1 MATTV
6 KRRAGTGL
14 PRAGT
19 WLIDP
24 HTAAVAFSGRASR
37 LTPMVRAC
45 FTGVTG
51 SVVAAPDPDRTEIDV
66 VVDVTTMSSG
76 NRAWD
81 DLLAVADPFQA
92 DTWPC
97 ARFRSSAV
105 RWHGAQVLIDGVLT
119 LRGIGQALTLA
130 AEHSLDA
137 SAERLTIRAGGSVDR
152 EGFGIR
158 CDVPGA
164 RLFMPRTLQLEI
176 EVQAT
181 YAG

>member
-1 MATTV
+1 MTTTV
-6 KRRAGTGL
+6 KRGAGTGL

-24 HTAAVAFSGRASR
+24 DTASVAFSGRASR
-37 LTPMVRAC
+37 LTPMVRAS
-45 FTGVTG
+45 FSGVTG
-51 SVVAAPDPDRTEIDV
+51 SVVAAGDPDRTTVDV
-66 VVDVTTMSSG
+66 AVDVTTMASG

-92 DTWPC
+92 DTWPR
-97 ARFRSSAV
+97 ATFRSSAV
-105 RWHGAQVLIDGVLT
+105 RWRGARVLIDGVLT

-130 AEHSLDA
+130 AEHALDA
-137 SAERLTIRAGGSVDR
+137 SAERLTIRASGAVDR

-176 EVQAT
+176 DVQAT